1 MYQEKR
7 NDLNQKLKGIKIDKE
22 ETILASGNIIM
33 VVENAKEWKNK
44 NYWMHLQG
52 HRIKWQYLKINCIS
66 TS

>member
-33 VVENAKEWKNK
+33 VVENAKEWKK
-44 NYWMHLQG
+44 
-52 HRIKWQYLKINCIS
+52 KTKTTECICKVIG
-66 TS
+66 